1 MKERKKKEKKRL
13 KEQWAGRT
21 AGGHITGIL
30 LFRTV
35 VALERGAASAN
46 IAATAGLTLDTS
58 HTER

>member
-1 MKERKKKEKKRL
+1 MKEKKRL